1 MIFSKEMVLRD
12 IEALPSN
19 YKTKD
24 IDNLISKYVKESAD
38 VSDLRDAVLVEQRFH
53 RIYYYVSLKQIK
65 EPLKRFQ
72 FIHKNLF
79 FSDWWHTD
87 ELISFVSKVDFDTAY
102 SYAKKYVR
110 SKDPYIRRWGYVL
123 FISKLC
129 RGKAA
134 ELLALM
140 KDDKV
145 YTVQMAEAWLIAEL
159 AVFEPKVVYKWF
171 QGNGLKYNINGK
183 AIKKISDSFRIS
195 DEWKEKYKSL
205 REGLKNNR

>member
-1 MIFSKEMVLRD
+1 MILSKEVVLRD
-12 IEALPSN
+12 IEALPNN

-24 IDNLISKYVKESAD
+24 IDGLISKYVKEKGD
-38 VSDLRDAVLVEQRFH
+38 VSALRDSVLVEQRFH
-53 RIYYYVSLKQIK
+53 RIYYYVNLKQIK

-87 ELISFVSKVDFDTAY
+87 ELINFVGDVDFDLAY
-102 SYAKKYVR
+102 QYAKKYVR

-134 ELLALM
+134 ELLELL
-140 KDDKV
+140 KDDDA

-171 QGNGLKYNINGK
+171 QVNGLKYNINGK
-183 AIKKISDSFRIS
+183 AIQKICDSFRIS
-195 DEWKEKYKSL
+195 NEWKEKYKAL